1 MELRRATI
9 DDADALLAW
18 RNDDET
24 RRASFSQG
32 VVSRGEHLA
41 WLAARLAPMHDESVW
56 MITDSNGDVGSARI
70 CVTGDDFAQISITIA
85 PTCRDKGYGRQAILL
100 LAQKVR
106 HMHRTPVAFVR
117 QENARSLAV
126 FRAAGFHL
134 KRSDDGRM
142 ELWHKC

>member
-32 VVSRGEHLA
+32 VVSRDVHLA
-41 WLAARLAPMHDESVW
+41 WLAARLTPMHEESVW
-56 MITDSNGDVGSARI
+56 VISDSDIDVGSGRI
-70 CVTGDDFAQISITIA
+70 NVTNDDLAQISITIA
-85 PTCRDKGYGRQAILL
+85 PTCRNKGYGREAILL

-106 HMHRTPVAFVR
+106 HMNRTPVAFVR
-117 QENARSLAV
+117 QENARSITA
-126 FRAAGFHL
+126 FMAAGFYL
-134 KRSDDGRM
+134 KRSDDERL
-142 ELWHKC
+142 ELWQKC